1 MSLIKRLRFAAD
13 VTTEKIGENLLT
25 TAAAHLLKPSAC
37 QFEVTLLES
46 SSALLD
52 IADLDQLT
60 LSVKLND
67 PRTGLALMQKTVASG
82 ALNKL
87 LTWEDFQTGGAAN
100 CHAVFTFSA
109 AETNLELDAVE
120 QQFYLVIEGV
130 DTGGNEVAFA
140 DGIITIE
147 ESGAF
152 AAAPAA
158 ITADHFYTQEQSDAR
173 YLLSADLTGKVDR
186 SGDTMTGA
194 LSLSGA
200 PSASAHAT
208 TKSYVDTQDA
218 TKQAVLTGAATTIAS
233 ADLTASRVVV
243 SNGSGKVAVS
253 AVTATELGY
262 VSGVTSALQ
271 TQLAAKQATITG
283 GATTIATSNLT
294 TSRALASDTSGKVA
308 ASAVTAT
315 ELGYV
320 AGVTSALQTQL
331 DAKGPAITG
340 GASTIA
346 TSNLTASRALA
357 SDASGKVAVSAVTA
371 TELGYVAG
379 LTSALQTQLDAR
391 LTLSGGT
398 MTGALTLSGDPS
410 ASSHAARKSYVDT
423 ADALK
428 LNLTGGTLSGALQFS
443 GSTNAGMRVNNLTS
457 TQITALGAVSNGYVV
472 YDSTL
477 NEFRFREASV
487 WKSLGGAGAGTG
499 WLSGTLDPDNGDGAD
514 GDYYLQDTG
523 AIWLKTSGAWAVFVA
538 ARLPLSGGAVTGAV
552 SIDNVLTIQTGAT
565 LHTQIDSGG
574 IGVWSG
580 VYAVN
585 GYQVVG
591 ERISTWSA
599 PTGTQD
605 RTTFDTATVTLEELA
620 QRFLALL
627 TDLGQPSGPGLIN
640 V

>member
-13 VTTEKIGENLLT
+13 VTTERLGENLLT

-67 PRTGLALMQKTVASG
+67 PRTGLARMQKTVASG
-82 ALNKL
+82 ALNSL

-130 DTGGNEVAFA
+130 DVDGNEVAFA
-140 DGIITIE
+140 DGIITVE

-186 SGDTMTGA
+186 SGDTMTGR
-194 LSLSGA
+194 LYL
-200 PSASAHAT
+200 PFYPENPDEAT
-208 TKSYVDTQDA
+208 HKAYVDGIAALKQD
-218 TKQAVLTGAATTIAS
+218 TLTGAATTIA
-233 ADLTASRVVV
+233 A
-243 SNGSGKVAVS
+243 
-253 AVTATELGY
+253 
-262 VSGVTSALQ
+262 
-271 TQLAAKQATITG
+271 
-283 GATTIATSNLT
+283 
-294 TSRALASDTSGKVA
+294 
-308 ASAVTAT
+308 
-315 ELGYV
+315 
-320 AGVTSALQTQL
+320 
-331 DAKGPAITG
+331 
-340 GASTIA
+340 
-346 TSNLTASRALA
+346 SNLTASRALA
-357 SDASGKVAVSAVTA
+357 SDGSGKVAVSAVTA

-379 LTSALQTQLDAR
+379 LASALQTQLDAR

-428 LNLTGGTLSGALQFS
+428 LNLTGGTLAGALQFS

-523 AIWLKTSGAWAVFVA
+523 AIWLKTGGAWAVFVA
-538 ARLPLSGGAVTGAV
+538 ARLPLTGGAITGAVT
-552 SIDNVLTIQTGAT
+552 IDNDLQIVTGGT
-565 LHTQIDSGG
+565 LHTQIEPGG
-574 IGVWSG
+574 ISVWSG

-599 PTGTQD
+599 PTGTLD

-627 TDLGQPSGPGLIN
+627 TDLGQTSGHGLIN